1 MDVCKQ
7 KQLEMG
13 SVLVCVGYVLGPIR
27 KELRGESVG
36 DDLIAL
42 WTNTN
47 LLNNRCHGNAGKLL
61 TTQLP
66 TM

>member
-13 SVLVCVGYVLGPIR
+13 SVLVCLGPIR
-27 KELRGESVG
+27 EELRGESVG